1 MPDEALPQ
9 TSSSSPS
16 PRLSLLRKIGPG
28 ILMAGAAIG
37 VSHIVQSTRAGA
49 TYGVGIVWLVLA
61 VNLLKYPF
69 FEAGSRYTVA
79 TGESLLHGYRRLG
92 PAFLYAFLGLNAF
105 TAVISIA
112 GTTFVT
118 AILTPKIPG
127 LEWLSSTQVSA
138 ILLVLIFLTVSLGQ
152 YRWLSRIIKVMM
164 VVLFF
169 ATIAAFFRSIG
180 TANEPA
186 ADFVKPELWAVASL
200 PFLIALMG
208 WMPAPI
214 ELSVWQSLWI
224 QANEQENKERT
235 SRREANIDFHIGYIM
250 TALLAA
256 MFVALGAWVM
266 YGSGES
272 YASSSVGFTN
282 QFVSLY
288 TSKLGAWTAPII
300 SAAAFTTLLST
311 TITVVDAYPRSLA
324 AALRVAKPS
333 LPGTERQW
341 HILMIILG
349 SVGGWLIIAYSSQ
362 NLTTLIDLITTAA
375 FLTAPVFA
383 FLNLRLVLS
392 SHLPAAFRPGRF
404 QQILSWLGF
413 AYLVSFSLLFLWQR
427 FGS

>member
-1 MPDEALPQ
+1 
-9 TSSSSPS
+9 
-16 PRLSLLRKIGPG
+16 
-28 ILMAGAAIG
+28 MAGAAIG

-49 TYGVGIVWLVLA
+49 TYGIEIVWLVLA

-105 TAVISIA
+105 TAIISIA

-127 LEWLSSTQVSA
+127 LQDLSPTQVSA
-138 ILLVLIFLTVSLGQ
+138 VLLGLIFLIVSLGQ

-169 ATIAAFFRSIG
+169 ATVAAFFRSIG
-180 TANEPA
+180 TASAPA
-186 ADFVKPELWAVASL
+186 AEFVKPEFWTVASL

-224 QANEQENKERT
+224 QANEKENKELTNRK
-235 SRREANIDFHIGYIM
+235 EASIDFHVGYIM
-250 TALLAA
+250 TGLLAA
-256 MFVALGAWVM
+256 MFVALGAWIM

-333 LPGTERQW
+333 LRGTERQW

-349 SVGGWLIIAYSSQ
+349 SVSGWLIIAYSSQ

>member
-1 MPDEALPQ
+1 MSINDSKAPPPATHRAHLIK
-9 TSSSSPS
+9 
-16 PRLSLLRKIGPG
+16 KIGPG

-49 TYGVGIVWLVLA
+49 TYGIGLVWLVLV

-69 FEAGSRYTVA
+69 FEAGHRYTVA
-79 TGESLLHGYRRLG
+79 TGETLLHGYRRLG
-92 PAFLYAFLGLNAF
+92 PAFLYAFLALNTF
-105 TAVISIA
+105 TAIISIA

-127 LEWLSSTQVSA
+127 LESLTPTQISA
-138 ILLVLIFLTVSLGQ
+138 LLLVAIFLLVSIGQ
-152 YRWLSRIIKVMM
+152 YKWLSRIIKLMM
-164 VVLFF
+164 TVLFF
-169 ATIAAFFRSIG
+169 ATVAAFLRSIG
-180 TANEPA
+180 NANQPVPDSVPTE
-186 ADFVKPELWAVASL
+186 FWAVASL

-224 QANEQENKERT
+224 QASEKENKERT
-235 SRREANIDFHIGYIM
+235 SRAEGSVDFHVGYIM

-272 YASSSVGFTN
+272 YASSSVGFTQ

-324 AALRVAKPS
+324 AALRVAQPQ
-333 LPGTERQW
+333 LGGTERKT
-341 HILMIILG
+341 HMLMILAT
-349 SVGGWLIIAYSSQ
+349 SMAGWLIIAYSAQ

-383 FLNLRLVLS
+383 YLNLRLALS
-392 SHLPAAFRPGRF
+392 EHLPEEYRPGLLYKA
-404 QQILSWLGF
+404 ISWTGF
-413 AYLVSFSLLFLWQR
+413 AYLVGFSLLFLWQR
-427 FGS
+427 FLT